1 MSYNSLINKG
11 VMVTTPPVKIV
22 DKTIVVIGVARGGTS
37 IVAGALNALGLHMGD
52 RCHSPVFE
60 DLRLSLALEGRS
72 EERLVDVVRE
82 YNATH
87 DVWGWKRP
95 SILNQA
101 KIVESKLRNPH
112 FIFVFRD
119 LFSVANR
126 NSISMKQDIKHGLRN
141 ALDDYSL
148 MLNFL
153 EQTTCPTMMV
163 SSDKLIRH
171 KEDFVRELL
180 NFTGLNPTTD
190 QYNKALQFI
199 SPDPKDYLDKTR
211 ITKSRGG
218 VNMDLLKTGLLRGWA
233 RGLHHLN
240 PVIVEV
246 EVNGEIVTSAEANI
260 YREHLRKPNI
270 HPTGKCGYE
279 VDLKPLGIVPTDI
292 INVRVRDDVYP
303 LNGRP
308 IQFHDLDRWMTIKEW
323 HDWMNAESE

>member
-1 MSYNSLINKG
+1 MSFNSLVNKG
-11 VMVTTPPVKIV
+11 VIVLNPPTEDVNRTV
-22 DKTIVVIGVARGGTS
+22 VVIGVARGGTS
-37 IVAGALNALGLHMGD
+37 IVAGALHALGLHMGD
-52 RCHSPVFE
+52 RCHAPVYE
-60 DLRLSLALEGRS
+60 DLRLSLAFEGRG
-72 EERLVDVVRE
+72 EEQLVDVVRE
-82 YNATH
+82 YNATYN
-87 DVWGWKRP
+87 VWGWKRP

-101 KIVESKLRNPH
+101 KMVESKLRNPQ

-148 MLNFL
+148 MLDFL
-153 EQTTCPTMMV
+153 EKTKCPTMMV

-171 KEDFVRELL
+171 KEDFVKELII
-180 NFTGLNPTTD
+180 FTGLNPTND

-199 SPDPKDYLDKTR
+199 SPDPIDYLDKTR

-240 PVIVEV
+240 PVVVEV
-246 EVNGEIVTSAEANI
+246 EVNGKNVASAEANI
-260 YREHLRKPNI
+260 YREHLKNPGI

-279 VDLKPLGIVPTDI
+279 LDLKPYGIVPADI
-292 INVRVRDDVYP
+292 INVRVRDDVHP
-303 LNGRP
+303 LNSRP
-308 IQFHDLDRWMTIKEW
+308 IQFDDLDRWMTINEL
-323 HDWMNAESE
+323 HDYMNAKKA